1 LAAKL
6 SAVDRLDSLS
16 DKAFHRPAEAHRV
29 HNVYFIHDNRKKPVA
44 RILFGNKTVFRLVSK
59 TG

>member
-1 LAAKL
+1 
-6 SAVDRLDSLS
+6 VDRLDSLS